1 MCFITVLMLAYEDA
15 GMCRHIKSYFH
26 SKVKKIITKKIIFQ
40 RQYYHLKRNKRSY
53 YYHRKHVIGLQII
66 EKRVESKKKI

>member
-1 MCFITVLMLAYEDA
+1 MCFITVLMLAYEDMQA
-15 GMCRHIKSYFH
+15 SYIH